1 MKSSDS
7 RTRNFAT
14 VVYPESAP
22 ENWMELLDEYHIA
35 TLISPLH
42 DQDTNPDGTQKK
54 PHYHVMVMFE
64 GKKTFDTQIKP
75 IFDKIGGVG
84 REHVNSMRGYARYM
98 CHLDNPEK
106 AQYKPCDVIAMGG
119 ADYDAIIHIA
129 TDDLRT
135 LREMLHYITVNQ
147 VTSFKQFVD
156 LCSIN
161 NDEWFGLLASSKSYF
176 IKEYIKSFEWE
187 LKNEGSSDYL
197 NVLKKMIMEVEE

>member
-22 ENWMELLDEYHIA
+22 DNWIDLLDEYHVA

-54 PHYHVMVMFE
+54 PHYHVMIMFE
-64 GKKTFDTQIKP
+64 GKKTFETQIKP
-75 IFDKIGGVG
+75 IFDSIGGVG

-106 AQYKPCDVIAMGG
+106 AQYKPSDVTAMGG
-119 ADYDAIIHIA
+119 ADYEAIIHIA
-129 TDDLRT
+129 TDDLKT
-135 LREMLHYITVNQ
+135 LKEMLHYITVNQ
-147 VTSFKQFVD
+147 VTSFKKFVD

-187 LKNEGSSDYL
+187 LKNEGSNDYL
-197 NVLKKMIMEVEE
+197 KVLKKMIMEVEE